1 MSACDGPSTIM
12 TDRILAA
19 KVGQAFLPAGRPAP
33 ESLSSS
39 APSQTGMSA
48 PRTGMSTP
56 SSITV
61 LEAEIDRLV
70 YGLTASEVEIVEG

>member
-1 MSACDGPSTIM
+1 
-12 TDRILAA
+12 
-19 KVGQAFLPAGRPAP
+19 
-33 ESLSSS
+33 
-39 APSQTGMSA
+39 
-48 PRTGMSTP
+48 MSTP